1 MSSLT
6 ASGKHGEVLPRTR
19 PRKAAKADMRFIV
32 LGDIHSNALALEAA
46 LDRAREIGFDQLVLL
61 GDLFTYGVE
70 PRAVF
75 ELVREAQERDGALL
89 MIGNHDE
96 FYSSPNERT
105 REYREKLPAW
115 IRESVDWTE
124 RQLESVDLAVLEWR
138 ESYIRSGVFISHA
151 NPFVFP
157 DWRYLNTEAEH
168 REAAVAL
175 RERGQQI
182 GVFGHTHRQKV
193 VGIAEDELRMS
204 VSHSCVIPTGDTLTL
219 VNAGSVGQPRNSEKR
234 SYVLRLDVNGDEA
247 DIEFVPLHYDVEKS
261 KALIRD
267 SRFSGVT
274 TSKLL
279 GFFS

>member
-1 MSSLT
+1 
-6 ASGKHGEVLPRTR
+6 
-19 PRKAAKADMRFIV
+19 MRFIV

-46 LDRAREIGFDQLVLL
+46 LSSAREIGFDQLVLL

-75 ELVREAQERDGALL
+75 ELVREAQQRDGALL

-96 FYSSPNERT
+96 LYLSPDERT
-105 REYREKLPAW
+105 REYCEKLPAW

-124 RQLESVDLAVLEWR
+124 RALENVDLAALEWR
-138 ESYIRSGVFISHA
+138 ESYIRSGVYVSHA

-175 RERGQQI
+175 EERGQQI

-193 VGIAEDELRMS
+193 VAIVEDELCMS

-219 VNAGSVGQPRNSEKR
+219 VNAGSVGQPRNTEKR
-234 SYVLRLDVNGDEA
+234 SFLLRLDVSGDEVE
-247 DIEFVPLHYDVEKS
+247 IEFVPLHYDVEKN

-267 SRFSGVT
+267 SRFSDMT
-274 TSKLL
+274 TNKLL
-279 GFFS
+279 GFFR